1 MLDAIPSQYHLFV
14 GIGGLV
20 FLMLLVTSISQKYQ
34 TYQLEK
40 EIALK
45 RMLRGIQQIE
55 NVLNLL
61 EGCAIP
67 RKMQI
72 MLRKEILA
80 RYVTMRQIHKKLDNI
95 DQFIDSAQREIQGAE
110 SKAESQRQRVG
121 DRVQLNR
128 YINGLTEL
136 INFLNSEGHIAGMS
150 EHERKQYQTDLG
162 VLRADYIDDYHTHEA
177 IKLSEQQLW
186 NEAGQHLKEIM
197 QYLQTHGPS
206 NDHVK
211 KLYQAANSHYK
222 QVVIKE
228 VPGSQP
234 DDVPPQTDQVTQEAV
249 P

>member
-1 MLDAIPSQYHLFV
+1 MLSAIPSQYHLFV

-20 FLMLLVTSISQKYQ
+20 FLMLLVTSMSQKYQ
-34 TYQLEK
+34 AYQLEK
-40 EIALK
+40 EVALK

-95 DQFIDSAQREIQGAE
+95 DQLISTAQREIQAAE
-110 SKAESQRQRVG
+110 AKAELNRQRAG
-121 DRVQLNR
+121 DRGQLNR
-128 YINGLTEL
+128 YVNGLTEL
-136 INFLNSEGHIAGMS
+136 ITFLNSEGHIAGMS
-150 EHERKQYQTDLG
+150 EHERKNYQTDLG

-177 IKLSEQQLW
+177 IKLAEQKLW
-186 NEAGQHLKEIM
+186 DESAKHLKEIM

-206 NDHVK
+206 NDHIK
-211 KLYQAANSHYK
+211 KIYQTANGHYK
-222 QVVIKE
+222 QVVIKQ

-234 DDVPPQTDQVTQEAV
+234 EAPPQSEEVTAEQG
-249 P
+249 